1 MAFEAKRY
9 SVRYGE
15 QGGRTHARRQ
25 YAKVVGAIPGNRITL
40 PRASVS
46 GVSGIVRVVRDHEH
60 IHISHDVWALEAAN
74 DEVVAFDWNVTG
86 VTGVAYASYGWVLLS
101 KTTTTKAREELRP
114 MTSRAQRERATR
126 SPEFL
131 CTMALHRHR
140 RPDPHRIAPNGQNAS
155 LQLPTL
161 ASSVVQTSYA
171 AYLSHLCLGLARG
184 HRCRDN
190 HHSFYG
196 VDPDWDMTTK
206 ARSITWPPWSPD
218 AKRKEAMPPPDSK
231 QATWVCFGHW
241 RQT

>member
-1 MAFEAKRY
+1 MPTLDTVTIPPAIAACLHPRLRLASSDTWLTVKACSMAFEAKRY

-40 PRASVS
+40 PRTSVS

-114 MTSRAQRERATR
+114 LVKRAAGSKRVRHDLTTKQQRT
-126 SPEFL
+126 
-131 CTMALHRHR
+131 HR
-140 RPDPHRIAPNGQNAS
+140 RH
-155 LQLPTL
+155 
-161 ASSVVQTSYA
+161 
-171 AYLSHLCLGLARG
+171 
-184 HRCRDN
+184 
-190 HHSFYG
+190 
-196 VDPDWDMTTK
+196 
-206 ARSITWPPWSPD
+206 
-218 AKRKEAMPPPDSK
+218 AKIP
-231 QATWVCFGHW
+231 
-241 RQT
+241 